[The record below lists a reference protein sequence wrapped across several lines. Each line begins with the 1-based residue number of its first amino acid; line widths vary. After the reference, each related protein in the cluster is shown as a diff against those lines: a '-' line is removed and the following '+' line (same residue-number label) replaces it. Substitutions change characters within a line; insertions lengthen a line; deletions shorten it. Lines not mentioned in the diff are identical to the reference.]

1 MIVTRKSMLS
11 GIERSIDLPITE
23 EQVRRWNAREG
34 YIQEIFSNLSAD
46 ECEFIMTGIS
56 AEEWDDTFKEAE

>member
-23 EQVRRWNAREG
+23 EQIRRWNAREG

-46 ECEFIMTGIS
+46 EREFIMTGIS
-56 AEEWDDTFKEAE
+56 AEEWNDTFKEAE

>member
-46 ECEFIMTGIS
+46 EREFIMTGIS

>member
-46 ECEFIMTGIS
+46 EREFIMTGIT

>member
-1 MIVTRKSMLS
+1 MIVTRKSILT
-11 GIERSIDLPITE
+11 GIQRSIDLPITD

-46 ECEFIMTGIS
+46 EREFIMTGIT